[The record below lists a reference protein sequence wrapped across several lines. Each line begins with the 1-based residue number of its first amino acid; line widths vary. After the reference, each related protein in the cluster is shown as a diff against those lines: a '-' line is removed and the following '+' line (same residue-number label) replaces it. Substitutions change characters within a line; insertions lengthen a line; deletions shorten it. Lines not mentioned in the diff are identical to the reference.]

1 MTARKLIGLA
11 VCLVGILVGAA
22 LSATMMVLFCAYYGA
37 PENPGSEGNIVLG
50 LGAAIGVLIAFGIYK
65 LGRRIAG

>member
-1 MTARKLIGLA
+1 MTARKIIGLV

-22 LSATMMVLFCAYYGA
+22 LSATMMALFFAYYGA

-50 LGAAIGVLIAFGIYK
+50 LGAAIGVLLAFGLYK
-65 LGRRIAG
+65 LGRKIAG